1 MTLHDEWPR
10 PTQAHSGAAAGRW
23 TSCVAGGGHGSFNGS
38 NSPKYS
44 WNLLKGKKTLLSNM
58 NILGQL
64 PILRQR
70 PKT

>member
-38 NSPKYS
+38 NSPVVHLEFVKRKK
-44 WNLLKGKKTLLSNM
+44 NLT
-58 NILGQL
+58 I
-64 PILRQR
+64 
-70 PKT
+70 